1 MYNKPTSGQQ
11 SVAKF
16 KILILMN
23 TVKVVAELE
32 LLLDRLYLPAL
43 NLLRRRIR
51 MEWLTRAWNW
61 SVLNP
66 PLPSF
71 MSTQEV
77 SIKATKLKNSQPGWS
92 YKMMQWYST
101 LLTFSFIKEGTSKK
115 VLQFLMP
122 LEPIYNKSLFE
133 WAKILLLT
141 LPCGLINEII
151 LSTTLFWF

>member
-51 MEWLTRAWNW
+51 MEWLTRAWNR
-61 SVLNP
+61 SILNP

-77 SIKATKLKNSQPGWS
+77 SIKAMKLKNSQPGRS
-92 YKMMQWYST
+92 YKMMQWYSA

-115 VLQFLMP
+115 GVAIFDATGTDLQQTFVWMSK
-122 LEPIYNKSLFE
+122 NFV
-133 WAKILLLT
+133 
-141 LPCGLINEII
+141 IN
-151 LSTTLFWF
+151 TAM

>member
-1 MYNKPTSGQQ
+1 
-11 SVAKF
+11 
-16 KILILMN
+16 
-23 TVKVVAELE
+23 
-32 LLLDRLYLPAL
+32 
-43 NLLRRRIR
+43 
-51 MEWLTRAWNW
+51 
-61 SVLNP
+61 
-66 PLPSF
+66 

-133 WAKILLLT
+133 
-141 LPCGLINEII
+141 
-151 LSTTLFWF
+151 